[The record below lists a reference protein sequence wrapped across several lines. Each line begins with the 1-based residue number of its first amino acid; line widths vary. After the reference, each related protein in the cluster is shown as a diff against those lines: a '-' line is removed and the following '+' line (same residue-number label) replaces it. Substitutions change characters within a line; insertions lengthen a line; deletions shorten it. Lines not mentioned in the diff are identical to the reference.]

1 MLQRNFDQAANQA
14 ASRAESLVDKVS
26 QGAQSAAGSMA
37 DVIESFKSETMTVVG
52 VPPFLSL
59 QDCWLATCLLWG
71 LAVLHCFVPTLLHM
85 RHAHR
90 CAVQWAREASHS
102 ALTACEQQAPSSQC
116 VFSFGCNSA
125 LLEAACHYSQSGRTQ
140 STRALNRL
148 SYCC

>member
-52 VPPFLSL
+52 VPPFLSV
-59 QDCWLATCLLWG
+59 QDCWLPTCLLWG
-71 LAVLHCFVPTLLHM
+71 LAVLHWSAPALLHM
-85 RHAHR
+85 RPAHR
-90 CAVQWAREASHS
+90 CAVQWAQEASRC
-102 ALTACEQQAPSSQC
+102 ALTSREQQAPSSHS
-116 VFSFGCNSA
+116 FSFNFNSA
-125 LLEAACHYSQSGRTQ
+125 LPEAACHYSQSGRTQ
-140 STRALNRL
+140 FTRALDRS